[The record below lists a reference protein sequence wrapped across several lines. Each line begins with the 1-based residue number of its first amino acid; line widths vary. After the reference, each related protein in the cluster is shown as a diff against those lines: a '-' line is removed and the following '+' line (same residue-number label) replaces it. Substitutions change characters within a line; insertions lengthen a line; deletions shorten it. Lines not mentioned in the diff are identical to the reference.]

1 MLPAARYCSAMN
13 TAVPASTDRHYAT
26 AARAIAWLQA
36 HAAEQPS
43 LEALAAALH
52 LSPDHLQ
59 RVFLAWAGVSPK
71 RFVQYLSKE
80 HALARLREGDTVLA
94 ASHSAGLSG
103 PGRLHDLL
111 VRWQAVTPGE
121 VRAWGSGLTVHSGW
135 GDTPFGPALIGWTD
149 RGVCH
154 LVFETDGRD
163 AHEHELQQH
172 WPLARH
178 TTNPTGAQR
187 WLQHIFVPEHAT
199 EGRQPLPLLLC
210 GSAFQLQVWQALL
223 RLPSGHVVSYQALAQ
238 AAGRPGASRAVGSA
252 MAANTLG
259 YLMPCHRVLRGSGE
273 SGHYRWGPERKLA
286 LLGWEAARRDTASG
300 SALSP

>member
-1 MLPAARYCSAMN
+1 MTAA
-13 TAVPASTDRHYAT
+13 TPTVVDRHYAT
-26 AARAIAWLQA
+26 VARAIAWLQT
-36 HAAEQPS
+36 HAADQPS
-43 LEALAAALH
+43 LDELAAAVH
-52 LSPDHLQ
+52 LSPAHLQ

-71 RFVQYLSKE
+71 RFVQYLSKA

-94 ASHSAGLSG
+94 ASHAAGLSG

-111 VRWQAVTPGE
+111 LRWQAVTPGE
-121 VRAWGSGLTVHSGW
+121 VRALGSGLVLHSGW
-135 GDTPFGPALIGWTD
+135 GATPFGPALIGWTE
-149 RGVCH
+149 RGICH
-154 LVFETDGRD
+154 LVFETQGRD
-163 AHEHELQQH
+163 AHERELQQH

-178 TTNPTGAQR
+178 IADPAGAQQ
-187 WLQHIFVPEHAT
+187 WLHQIFAVEHPS
-199 EGRQPLPLLLC
+199 EHRQPLPLLLC

-223 RLPSGHVVSYQALAQ
+223 RLPSGHVVSYQALAH

-286 LLGWEAARRDTASG
+286 LLGWEAARREA
-300 SALSP
+300 AAPELSP